1 MTTADIDDQRDLAAR
16 AAGCADLVDIR
27 LFESSSKLVEVVA
40 ADVALASD
48 MQVEPTMT
56 VEGDAL
62 VARVRFRVEI
72 TRADDDSPVAGVEC
86 TYGALYRLPSEHD
99 LPRNELQAFS
109 QSVGLLAL
117 YPYAREFTQT
127 VTTRMGLPPLVLPI
141 LRQAIPQPEVFA
153 VGKKAAAP
161 ARRRRAVEAA
171 ATTPPTKSAP
181 KAGKRAA
188 AKATPPARTKKKSGQ

>member
-16 AAGCADLVDIR
+16 AAGCADLIDIR

-40 ADVALASD
+40 ADVSLASD

-56 VEGDAL
+56 VDGDAL

-72 TRADDDSPVAGVEC
+72 TRADDDSPVASVEC

-153 VGKKAAAP
+153 VRKKAAP

-171 ATTPPTKSAP
+171 ATTAPTKSAP
-181 KAGKRAA
+181 KGGKRAA
-188 AKATPPARTKKKSGQ
+188 AKATPPASTKNKSGQ